1 MKKLIPVFLLLVF
14 LSCSINQYERN
25 MEHMTEKVKT
35 GFENLAFDENGTIV
49 FHEFVPV
56 KYDTTTENILY
67 QFEMDECER
76 KILSY
81 RDLSETTLKL
91 AKIRSNQ
98 IVLYAKTGMKTLAEM
113 EREKLLED
121 QKEIKK
127 YADSSSY
134 YLKRHE
140 ELKNIIDLNK
150 NPKPLYRYFIYLKMT
165 FTDKNGETENLR
177 DTMMFLF
184 NEKMEL
190 IHR

>member
-25 MEHMTEKVKT
+25 MEHMAEKVKT

-67 QFEMDECER
+67 QFEMDECKR
-76 KILSY
+76 KVTHFK
-81 RDLSETTLKL
+81 DLSKIILKSG
-91 AKIRSNQ
+91 KIRGDQ
-98 IVLYAKTGMKTLAEM
+98 MVLYAKTGMKTLVEM
-113 EREKLLED
+113 ERQKMLEEQEEI
-121 QKEIKK
+121 QKC
-127 YADSSSY
+127 ADSSSY

-165 FTDKNGETENLR
+165 FTDKNGETENIR